1 LIPQSTGTSEA
12 QTFDE
17 RAQLA
22 STQPI
27 SATLFQ
33 VLHAVVDNDTNKL
46 FGLAATLQLLEVR
59 SGSERCGPRRAVA
72 ACVFGFDNRVVGK
85 RCGVFVQS
93 HCGEDGGHV
102 VVVREVGVQLA
113 AERERDVAVV
123 ESAVCGSVVVDRL
136 ACQASDELVG
146 ESYTLAWAER
156 IPMGIAVVLVKS
168 LPVVRNVRAGS
179 GWMILPRNS
188 CTGAIPLR

>member
-1 LIPQSTGTSEA
+1 MIPEPTGTREA
-12 QTFDE
+12 QTFNE
-17 RAQLA
+17 RTQLTPAQLI
-22 STQPI
+22 ST
-27 SATLFQ
+27 ALFQ
-33 VLHAVVDNDTNKL
+33 VLHAVVDDDSHEL

-72 ACVFGFDNRVVGK
+72 TCVFGFDDRIVGK
-85 RCGVFVQS
+85 RRGVVVQS

-146 ESYTLAWAER
+146 ESYTLAWAEW
-156 IPMGIAVVLVKS
+156 ISMGIAVVLVKS
-168 LPVVRNVRAGS
+168 LLVVRDVRGGS
-179 GWMILPRNS
+179 DWM
-188 CTGAIPLR
+188 